1 MTVRGTAMAALVLAV
16 AAGTASDA
24 AEDRSR
30 LPLPVRPCAVCHGN
44 EGIAELPGIPNLAG
58 QKAGY
63 LAKQVTKMHLSA
75 RVLLGLDPGP
85 AEGPPTAHESLW
97 TEHRE
102 NRTMARQTA
111 ALDQTAIRAIADFYA
126 AKPRACPPPGTDRGA
141 PSALVERCAACH
153 GQDGIGV
160 TDHVPDLAG
169 QHRLYLADQIQKMRS
184 AERGEVFIDADIARA
199 TGIMG
204 PQSVLVPEDQINPL
218 ALWFANSPCP
228 KKK

>member
-1 MTVRGTAMAALVLAV
+1 MTVRVASMAALVLAV
-16 AAGTASDA
+16 AVGTASDA

-44 EGIAELPGIPNLAG
+44 EGISETPGIPNLAG
-58 QKAGY
+58 QKATY
-63 LAKQVTKMHLSA
+63 LVKQTTKMHLSA
-75 RVLLGLDPGP
+75 RVLLGLDPGQ
-85 AEGPPTAHESLW
+85 ADGPPTFHGSLW

-102 NRTMARQTA
+102 NRTMARQSAT
-111 ALDQTAIRAIADFYA
+111 LDETAIQTIADFYA

-141 PSALVERCAACH
+141 RSTLVGRCAACH
-153 GQDGIGV
+153 GEDGIGV
-160 TDHVPDLAG
+160 TPHIPNLAG

-204 PQSVLVPEDQINPL
+204 PQSVLVPVDQVNAL
-218 ALWFANSPCP
+218 ALWFANSPCAAQ
-228 KKK
+228 K